1 MSQQD
6 PRPSSS
12 SSAAG
17 APLHSTFADDPE
29 MRELVEM
36 FVQEMPERIEA
47 IRTAFN
53 TAEMTRL
60 KTLSHQLKGASA
72 GYGFAPLGEAA
83 GKVED
88 AVRSAPDELSAI
100 RERVDELLEMCR
112 RVTFG

>member
-6 PRPSSS
+6 PRSSS
-12 SSAAG
+12 LPSASG
-17 APLHSTFADDPE
+17 APLRSTFADDPE

-47 IRTAFN
+47 IRTAFDG
-53 TAEMTRL
+53 AEMARL

-100 RERVDELLEMCR
+100 RARVDELLEVCR